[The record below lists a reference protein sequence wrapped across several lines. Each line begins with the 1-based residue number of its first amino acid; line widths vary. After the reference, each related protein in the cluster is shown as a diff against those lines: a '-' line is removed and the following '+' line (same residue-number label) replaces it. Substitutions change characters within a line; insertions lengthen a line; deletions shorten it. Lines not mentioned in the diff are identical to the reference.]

1 MLNLVTQADIARAT
15 GRERSNV
22 RDSYRRGLLPK
33 PDFTINDSTPLWLP
47 ETIKPYIEKECSK

>member
-1 MLNLVTQADIARAT
+1 MNLITQADIARAT

-33 PDFTINDSTPLWLP
+33 PDFTINESTPLWKP
-47 ETIKPYIEKECSK
+47 ETIQPYIEKECSK

>member
-1 MLNLVTQADIARAT
+1 MNLITQADIARAT

-33 PDFTINDSTPLWLP
+33 PDFTINGSTPLWKL
-47 ETIKPYIEKECSK
+47 ETITPYIEKENEK